1 MSGHDSKYFSTTK
14 KGEIPELKEELN
26 SQYKD
31 KRKDAVKKVFV
42 AMTVGKDVSS
52 LFTDAVNCMQTE
64 NLELKKPVY
73 LYLINYAKNLEC
85 EPFYV
90 FMCLNIRC
98 WELMTVVRIT
108 LKRKFWSS
116 SKSSISLRS
125 YAHGHGEDGDDRL
138 MGNDASKIILVQLL
152 VVFQCGAL
160 GFRKFRVKESQF
172 LEIAIEIKKISEA
185 VQALIAPAMLPR
197 SFRRLQFS
205 VIGLEPFKSV
215 KVQYGD
221 DVRLTMPYVL
231 PLPLLFFWISNM
243 QQDHANKES
252 RCTLKN

>member
-64 NLELKKPVY
+64 KLELKKPVY
-73 LYLINYAKNLEC
+73 LYLINYAKTQSDLAILAINT
-85 EPFYV
+85 FV
-90 FMCLNIRC
+90 
-98 WELMTVVRIT
+98 
-108 LKRKFWSS
+108 K
-116 SKSSISLRS
+116 
-125 YAHGHGEDGDDRL
+125 GEDRDDRL

-172 LEIAIEIKKISEA
+172 LEITIEIIKISEA

-197 SFRRLQFS
+197 SFRRLQS
-205 VIGLEPFKSV
+205 G
-215 KVQYGD
+215 
-221 DVRLTMPYVL
+221 
-231 PLPLLFFWISNM
+231 LPLLFFCVCLQVLCDWIGTF
-243 QQDHANKES
+243 QERKGAVW
-252 RCTLKN
+252 R

>member
-73 LYLINYAKNLEC
+73 LYLINYAKSQSDLAILAINT
-85 EPFYV
+85 FV
-90 FMCLNIRC
+90 
-98 WELMTVVRIT
+98 
-108 LKRKFWSS
+108 K
-116 SKSSISLRS
+116 
-125 YAHGHGEDGDDRL
+125 GEDRDDRL

-172 LEIAIEIKKISEA
+172 LEIAIEIIKISEA

-197 SFRRLQFS
+197 SFRRLVVCLCYFFAYVFKFS

-221 DVRLTMPYVL
+221 DVRLSMPYVL

>member
-64 NLELKKPVY
+64 KLELKKPVY
-73 LYLINYAKNLEC
+73 LYLINYAKTQSDLAILAINT
-85 EPFYV
+85 FV
-90 FMCLNIRC
+90 
-98 WELMTVVRIT
+98 
-108 LKRKFWSS
+108 K
-116 SKSSISLRS
+116 
-125 YAHGHGEDGDDRL
+125 GEDRDDRL

-172 LEIAIEIKKISEA
+172 LE
-185 VQALIAPAMLPR
+185 
-197 SFRRLQFS
+197 FS

-221 DVRLTMPYVL
+221 DVRLSMPYVL

-243 QQDHANKES
+243 QQDYANKES

>member
-1 MSGHDSKYFSTTK
+1 MSGHDSKYFFTTK

-73 LYLINYAKNLEC
+73 LYLINYAKSQSDLAILAINT
-85 EPFYV
+85 FV
-90 FMCLNIRC
+90 
-98 WELMTVVRIT
+98 
-108 LKRKFWSS
+108 K
-116 SKSSISLRS
+116 
-125 YAHGHGEDGDDRL
+125 GEDGDDRL
-138 MGNDASKIILVQLL
+138 MGNDASKIILVRLL